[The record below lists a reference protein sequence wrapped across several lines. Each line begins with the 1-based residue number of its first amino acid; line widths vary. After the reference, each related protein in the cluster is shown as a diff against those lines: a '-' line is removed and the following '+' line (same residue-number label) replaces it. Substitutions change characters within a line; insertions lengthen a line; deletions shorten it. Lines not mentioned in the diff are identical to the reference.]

1 MKKINILIT
10 AIVLIATTVNAQQDW
25 KDPQCNK
32 KHIIDGSSWE
42 GILKG
47 GSECKCNLMDLWSS
61 QYHKDTTT
69 LVWEPNNP
77 GIDWKKIILEDTTS
91 TIYHIQLPELE
102 CNICDSITLIN
113 PDKQKRGE
121 WILDFRKTRNLV
133 GEWEN
138 TRWKYTYGNNP
149 GNFYDRNFVPDTL
162 VACVWSETVESTKCC
177 SKWAWDG
184 LSWKKQKPVTLK
196 QAKSYI
202 EFPNLQ
208 SKLKQSKR
216 KK

>member
-10 AIVLIATTVNAQQDW
+10 TIVLIATTVNAQQDW

-32 KHIIDGSSWE
+32 KHIIDGSSWD
-42 GILKG
+42 GILKD

-102 CNICDSITLIN
+102 CNICDSIILIN
-113 PDKQKRGE
+113 PDKQKPGE
-121 WILDFRKTRNLV
+121 FILDFRKTRDKN
-133 GEWEN
+133 N
-138 TRWKYTYGNNP
+138 KWKYTYGNNP
-149 GNFYDRNFVPDTL
+149 GNFYNRNFLPDTL
-162 VACVWSETVESTKCC
+162 VGCVWSKTVESTKCC
-177 SKWAWDG
+177 SKWVWDG

-202 EFPNLQ
+202 EFP
-208 SKLKQSKR
+208 KPKR
-216 KK
+216 NEYK

>member
-10 AIVLIATTVNAQQDW
+10 AIVLITTTVNAQQDW

-47 GSECKCNLMDLWSS
+47 GYECKCNLIDLWSS
-61 QYHKDTTT
+61 QYYSDTTT
-69 LVWEPNNP
+69 LKGWVPNNP

-91 TIYHIQLPELE
+91 TVYHIQLPGLE
-102 CNICDSITLIN
+102 CNICDSIVLVN
-113 PDKQKRGE
+113 PDKQQVKPGVF
-121 WILDFRKTRNLV
+121 ILDFRKTRDKDNY
-133 GEWEN
+133 
-138 TRWKYTYGNNP
+138 WKYTYGNNS
-149 GNFYDRNFVPDTL
+149 GNFYDRNFLPDTL
-162 VACVWSETVESTKCC
+162 VGCVWSKTVESKKCC

-184 LSWKKQKPVTLK
+184 LSWKKQKPVTFN

-202 EFPNLQ
+202 ESPKPQPIDF
-208 SKLKQSKR
+208 